1 MFGKI
6 LTALDNSKYSDWG
19 AEAAL
24 AIGGVFMSEITGC
37 HVYAAKLHESRFM
50 DMETG
55 LPQEYQSEAVLARQ
69 RTIHESLIAK
79 GLGIISDSY
88 LDKFEALAAAKG
100 TGNIKRKNREGKNYS
115 ELIAE
120 ATEGGYGLVVMGGL
134 GMGTVESSLL
144 GGVCE
149 RVARHISADMLV
161 LKTPSFDDRIL
172 VGIDGSPCSYA
183 ALMAAIGLKKV
194 FGGEVEAVAAFD
206 PYFHQVAFRNIAG
219 ALSEEA
225 AKVFKFKEQEKL
237 HDEIIDKGLA
247 KLYQAHLDTAY
258 KVAKARGVEIKTTL
272 LAGKSFNEIL
282 KAVHE
287 RKASFAVVGRH
298 GLHKAAIPLMGNTA
312 ENVLRLAPANVFVAS
327 GEFKIEDKSSQGGIT
342 LEWTPSAIARLDK
355 IPVFARGMAVKA
367 IEDFASEKGHREI
380 TDEIVDEAKK
390 RFGM

>member
-19 AEAAL
+19 VEASL
-24 AIGGVFMSEITGC
+24 AIGGVFASEITGC
-37 HVYAAKLHESRFM
+37 HVYAAKLHESRFR

-55 LPQEYQSEAVLARQ
+55 LPQQYQSEAMLSRQ
-69 RTIHESLIAK
+69 RDIHESLIAK

-88 LDKFEALAAAKG
+88 LDRFEASARARG
-100 TGNIKRKNREGKNYS
+100 IGNLKRKNREGKNYV

-120 ATEGGYGLVVMGGL
+120 AAEGGYDLVVMGGL
-134 GMGTVESSLL
+134 GMGNVESSLL

-149 RVARHISADMLV
+149 RSSRHISADMLV
-161 LKTPSFDDRIL
+161 MKTPSIDASIL

-183 ALMAAIGLKKV
+183 ALMAAIGLKRV
-194 FGGEVEAVAAFD
+194 FGGQIEAVGVFD
-206 PYFHQVAFRNIAG
+206 PYFHQTAFRNIAG
-219 ALSEEA
+219 ALSDEA
-225 AKVFKFKEQEKL
+225 AKVFRFKEQEKL

-282 KAVHE
+282 KAVYQG
-287 RKASFAVVGRH
+287 KPSFLVVGRF
-298 GLHKAAIPLMGNTA
+298 GLHRDAVSLIGNTA
-312 ENVLRLAPANVFVAS
+312 ENVLRLSPVNVFVAG
-327 GEFKIEDKSSQGGIT
+327 GEFNAAEKIAQGG
-342 LEWTPSAIARLDK
+342 LKLKWTPTALARLDR

-367 IEDFASEKGHREI
+367 IEEFASGNGRDEI
-380 TDEIVDEAKK
+380 TDAIVDEAKK
-390 RFGM
+390 RFGI